1 MFDQSISIAAAFGA
15 GLLSFFSPCIIP
27 ILPAYFSF
35 ITGVSVEDLLEKE
48 KDLTKKKKIVGST
61 ILFILGFTTIFVLMG
76 VSASA
81 AGSFFLKFKDYLR
94 IAGGIIILIFGLHI
108 SNIIPIKFLQYEKR
122 FEVKKNNIHWIGTF
136 IAGTAFAAGWTPCIG
151 PILGSILVLAGGQET
166 MLKGGYLLF
175 IYSLGLAI
183 PFFILSFFIHLVV
196 GFMRKTG
203 RYMGVI
209 NLISGVLL
217 IFMGIVLITNKMD
230 FILSFFI

>member
-151 PILGSILVLAGGQET
+151 PILGSILVLAGARKQCLREDIF
-166 MLKGGYLLF
+166 YL
-175 IYSLGLAI
+175 SI
-183 PFFILSFFIHLVV
+183 PLDLQFHFSYFHFSS
-196 GFMRKTG
+196 T
-203 RYMGVI
+203 
-209 NLISGVLL
+209 LL
-217 IFMGIVLITNKMD
+217 WV
-230 FILSFFI
+230 S